1 MCPMTQGANGR
12 RCGKGFTMHGFAR
25 LRLVG
30 TAPIDGVDDCAA
42 DDLPGPLPFPTC
54 IRELPVGSHGG
65 CAAAQAILAL
75 EQVDLSL
82 DKLRAQ
88 LEGSHEEEGPRAA

>member
-1 MCPMTQGANGR
+1 MSQAAHGSR
-12 RCGKGFTMHGFAR
+12 RGKGFTMHGFAR

-30 TAPIDGVDDCAA
+30 TLPVDGVEECSA
-42 DDLPGPLPFPTC
+42 DEVPGPLPFPAC
-54 IRELPVGSHGG
+54 VRELPIGSHGG

-75 EQVDLSL
+75 DRVNLSI

-88 LEGSHEEEGPRAA
+88 LEAARGDEGPKAA